1 MNLQPRKEVIF
12 GQKEFLRNSVGT
24 EYKTGGATLDGSA
37 FSGVSE
43 NGYVK
48 AGTAV
53 YKGADGLYVPW
64 TDAPTNEEGETTE
77 TREGAGLTAHD
88 VKIIS
93 GSNPIVGI
101 LVAGHPLERKCT
113 GVTDGFKEEVKGY
126 LRFDA

>member
-1 MNLQPRKEVIF
+1 MNLQPYTEKIF

-24 EYKTGGATLDGSA
+24 EYKTGGGTMDGEA
-37 FSGVSE
+37 FTDVAE

-53 YKGADGLYVPW
+53 YKDAETGFYVPW
-64 TDAPTNEEGETTE
+64 TDPADGE

-88 VKIIS
+88 VKVS
-93 GSNPIVGI
+93 NGVNPIVGI

-113 GVTDGFKEEVKGY
+113 GVTQGFKDEVKGY